1 MSAFCKIRGKI
12 TVAGFFS
19 GHGVIILLS
28 FTKRQKSKPHKV
40 TADIRHI
47 KDDDSIIIV
56 IINCTTSS

>member
-1 MSAFCKIRGKI
+1 M
-12 TVAGFFS
+12 AGFFS